1 MKKQLITTVLGLV
14 ALGGVASASLAQT
27 AYPNRPVRIIV
38 PAPAG
43 TGPDIMARL
52 YAEQLGKSLGQPF
65 TVENR
70 AGASGNIGAEFV
82 AKAAAD
88 GYTIFYA
95 YNQIP
100 TMNPH
105 LFKKLGYDPL
115 RDLAP
120 VTQTLT
126 TAYVLMGNNDLPAK
140 DLSGVIDYARKNP
153 GKLAY
158 ASYGPGTASHL
169 VFELIQDSA
178 KIEMLHVPYKQGM
191 VTDVMGGQVA
201 MLFEPFP
208 SGLPFVKSGKLK
220 ALAVTSDKRLP
231 ALPDVQAMNEAV
243 PGVNLQGWQ
252 GVWATGGTPPDIIAK
267 LQAEI
272 VRITRTPEMQKR
284 ITDLSSQPT
293 GSSSQD
299 MAGIIQ
305 REHAQW
311 GKVIKA
317 KNITLD

>member
-1 MKKQLITTVLGLV
+1 M
-14 ALGGVASASLAQT
+14 
-27 AYPNRPVRIIV
+27 
-38 PAPAG
+38 
-43 TGPDIMARL
+43 
-52 YAEQLGKSLGQPF
+52 GQAF
-65 TVENR
+65 TVDNR

-82 AKAAAD
+82 AKSAPD

-105 LFKKLGYDPL
+105 LFKKLAYDPL

-140 DLSGVIDYARKNP
+140 DLTGVIDYARKNP

-158 ASYGPGTASHL
+158 ASYGAGTASHL
-169 VFELIQDSA
+169 VFELIQDSQ
-178 KIEMLHVPYKQGM
+178 KIQMLHVPYKQGM

-208 SGLPFVKSGKLK
+208 SGLPFVKSGKVK

-272 VRITRTPEMQKR
+272 VRITKTPEMQKR
-284 ITDLSSQPT
+284 ITDLASQPT
-293 GSSSQD
+293 GTSSQE

-311 GKVIKA
+311 GTVIRA

>member
-1 MKKQLITTVLGLV
+1 MKKQLLTTLLGLA
-14 ALGGVASASLAQT
+14 ALGSVATASMAQSS
-27 AYPNRPVRIIV
+27 YPTRAVRIIV

-52 YAEQLGKSLGQPF
+52 YAEQLGKALGQPF
-65 TVENR
+65 TVDNR

-82 AKAAAD
+82 AKAPAD
-88 GYTIFYA
+88 GYTLFYA

-105 LFKKLGYDPL
+105 LFKKLSYDPL

-126 TAYVLMGNNDLPAK
+126 TAYVLMGNNNLPAK

-158 ASYGPGTASHL
+158 ASYGAGTASHL

-178 KIEMLHVPYKQGM
+178 KIDMLHVPYKQGM
-191 VTDVMGGQVA
+191 VTDVIGGQVA

-208 SGLPFVKSGKLK
+208 SGLPFVQSGRVK

-231 ALPDVQAMNEAV
+231 SLPNVQAMNEAV
-243 PGVNLQGWQ
+243 PGVNLHGWQ
-252 GVWATGGTPPDIIAK
+252 GVWATGGTPPEVIAR

-272 VRITRTPEMQKR
+272 VRITQTPEMQKR
-284 ITDLSSQPT
+284 ITDLASTPTGTSSQE
-293 GSSSQD
+293 
-299 MAGIIQ
+299 MASIIQ
-305 REHAQW
+305 REHGQW
-311 GKVIKA
+311 GKLIKA

>member
-1 MKKQLITTVLGLV
+1 MKKHLLSTLLGLA
-14 ALGGVASASLAQT
+14 ALGSAATASLAQT
-27 AYPNRPVRIIV
+27 AYPTRPVRIIV

-82 AKAAAD
+82 AKAPAD
-88 GYTIFYA
+88 GYTVFYA

-140 DLSGVIDYARKNP
+140 DLTGVIDYARKNP

-208 SGLPFVKSGKLK
+208 SGLPFVKSGKVK
-220 ALAVTSDKRLP
+220 ALAVTSDKRLA

-252 GVWATGGTPPDIIAK
+252 GVWVTGGTPPDIIAK
-267 LQAEI
+267 LQSEL
-272 VRITRTPEMQKR
+272 VRITKTPEMQKR

-293 GSSSQD
+293 GSSSQE

>member
-1 MKKQLITTVLGLV
+1 MKKQLLTTVLGL
-14 ALGGVASASLAQT
+14 AAFGSFATASLAQT
-27 AYPNRPVRIIV
+27 AYPTRAVRIIV

-43 TGPDIMARL
+43 TGPDIVARL
-52 YAEQLGKSLGQPF
+52 YAEQLGKALGQPF
-65 TVENR
+65 TVDNR

-82 AKAAAD
+82 AKAPAD
-88 GYTIFYA
+88 GYTLFYA

-105 LFKKLGYDPL
+105 LFKKLSYDPL

-140 DLSGVIDYARKNP
+140 DLTGVIDYARKNP

-158 ASYGPGTASHL
+158 ASYGAGTASHL

-178 KIEMLHVPYKQGM
+178 KIDMLHVPYKQGM
-191 VTDVMGGQVA
+191 VTDVIGGQVA

-208 SGLPFVKSGKLK
+208 SGLPFVKSGRVK
-220 ALAVTSDKRLP
+220 ALAVTSEKRL
-231 ALPDVQAMNEAV
+231 ASLPDVQAMNEAV
-243 PGVNLQGWQ
+243 PGINLQGWQ
-252 GVWATGGTPPDIIAK
+252 GVWATAGTPPDVIAK
-267 LQAEI
+267 LQAEM
-272 VRITRTPEMQKR
+272 VRITQTPEMQKR
-284 ITDLSSQPT
+284 ITDLASTPT
-293 GSSSQD
+293 GTSSQD

-311 GKVIKA
+311 GKIIKA

>member
-1 MKKQLITTVLGLV
+1 MKKQLLT
-14 ALGGVASASLAQT
+14 ALIGMAVFGASSTASVAQT
-27 AYPNRPVRIIV
+27 AYPVRPVRIIV

-52 YAEQLGKSLGQPF
+52 YAEQLGKSLGQAF
-65 TVENR
+65 TVDNR

-82 AKAAAD
+82 AKSPPD

-105 LFKKLGYDPL
+105 LFKKLAYDPL

-140 DLSGVIDYARKNP
+140 DLTGVIDYARKNP

-158 ASYGPGTASHL
+158 ASYGAGTASHL
-169 VFELIQDSA
+169 VFELIQDSQ
-178 KIEMLHVPYKQGM
+178 KIQMLHVPYKQGM

-208 SGLPFVKSGKLK
+208 SGLPFVKSGKVK

-252 GVWATGGTPPDIIAK
+252 GVWATAGTPPDIIAK

-272 VRITRTPEMQKR
+272 VRITKTPEMQKR
-284 ITDLSSQPT
+284 ITDLASQPT
-293 GSSSQD
+293 GTSSQE

-311 GKVIKA
+311 GAVIKA